1 MFINSFSII
10 NTYLPIINWTLLLGY
25 WWLIIEVTLKILKK
39 RRTVST
45 SMAWLLTIYIVPL
58 LGILIYLLF
67 GELNLEKKRI
77 KKNKVIWISAL
88 KNLKNY
94 KQIFTT
100 VNSRVASALFQL
112 CKHRQGM
119 EGVKS
124 NNINILTNSDDMMHT
139 VIKDINLAQT
149 NIEMVFY
156 IWHPGGWVNQ
166 IVEVLIKAA
175 HRGIKCRLILDSAG
189 SNNFFRSIHAK
200 MMRGAGIKI
209 VKALHVNILRIFFRR
224 MDLRQH
230 RKMILIDNR
239 IGYTGSMNMIDPKC
253 FKQHIGV
260 GEWIDIMIRMEGP
273 VVSAM
278 RIIFSCDWE
287 IETGEKIFFLPDQIK
302 IINESEYNY
311 TTNVI
316 PSGPGFS
323 EDLIQQVLLTA
334 IYSARKK
341 IVITT
346 PYLVPSDDLLHAICT
361 AAQRGV
367 LVYIIIPK
375 FNDSILVR
383 WASRAFFSEL
393 LHSGVK
399 IYQFENGLLHSKT
412 ILVDNQL
419 SLVGTANLDMRSLWL
434 NFEVTLIVDNR
445 HFGKKLKK
453 IHKNYISFSTI
464 LNLHEWVKRPY
475 WQRAI
480 ERFFYFFSPLL

>member
-1 MFINSFSII
+1 
-10 NTYLPIINWTLLLGY
+10 
-25 WWLIIEVTLKILKK
+25 
-39 RRTVST
+39 
-45 SMAWLLTIYIVPL
+45 
-58 LGILIYLLF
+58 
-67 GELNLEKKRI
+67 
-77 KKNKVIWISAL
+77 
-88 KNLKNY
+88 
-94 KQIFTT
+94 
-100 VNSRVASALFQL
+100 
-112 CKHRQGM
+112 M

-124 NNINILTNSDDMMHT
+124 NNINILTNSDEMMHT

-156 IWHPGGWVNQ
+156 IWHPGGWANQ
-166 IVEVLIKAA
+166 VAEVLIRAA
-175 HRGIKCRLILDSAG
+175 NRGIKCRLILDSAG
-189 SNNFFRSIHAK
+189 SSNFFRSIHVK

-239 IGYTGSMNMIDPKC
+239 IGYTGSMNMIDPKY
-253 FKQHIGV
+253 FKKHSGV
-260 GEWIDIMIRMEGP
+260 GQWIDIMIRVEGP

-287 IETGEKIFFLPDQIK
+287 VETGEKIFFLPDQIK
-302 IINESEYNY
+302 IVNEEKYNY
-311 TTNVI
+311 TTNII

-346 PYLVPSDDLLHAICT
+346 PYLVPSDDLLRAICT

-399 IYQFENGLLHSKT
+399 IYQFENGLLHSKS

-419 SLVGTANLDMRSLWL
+419 SLVVLSMSEALKIFNNIRSLRAQARECTL
-434 NFEVTLIVDNR
+434 ETLEEILEKLEVVVNERREEDNQAQAEIEERTRKLKQYREMLIADGIDPNELLQSHNTVKASTKNKRAMRPAKYQYIDEHGESKTWTGQGR
-445 HFGKKLKK
+445 TPTIIKKAIDTGKKLED
-453 IHKNYISFSTI
+453 F
-464 LNLHEWVKRPY
+464 
-475 WQRAI
+475 
-480 ERFFYFFSPLL
+480 LL